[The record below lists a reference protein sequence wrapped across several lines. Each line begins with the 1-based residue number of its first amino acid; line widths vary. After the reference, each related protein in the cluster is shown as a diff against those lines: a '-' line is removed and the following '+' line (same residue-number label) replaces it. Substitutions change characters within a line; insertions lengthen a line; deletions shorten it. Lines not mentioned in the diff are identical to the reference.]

1 MKIFNNISAFKNVNI
16 PVLTIGTFDGVHLGH
31 KKIISRLCEI
41 ASKSGGETV
50 VLTFHPHPRVVLGKD
65 ISNLK
70 MLNTQEEKLLLL
82 EKAGIQNVIV
92 HPFTKSF
99 SELASTDF
107 ILKYLTEKIGVKKL
121 VIGYN
126 HHFGKDREG
135 SFEHLQKMAIQYN
148 FEVEEIPAQD
158 LDDIEIS
165 STKIR
170 NALLAGNVALAAKFL
185 GYNYFMSGIVVEGKK
200 LGRKLGYPTA
210 NIEISDSLKLIPADG
225 IYVVK
230 IETDNKIYGGMM
242 SIGMNPTFGGEKKT
256 IEVNIFD
263 FEKDIYGKKI
273 TVNFIGKIRN
283 EEKFSSLDELK
294 LKLDS
299 DKKISL
305 KILSSL
311 EN

>member
-1 MKIFNNISAFKNVNI
+1 MKIFKNISEFENVNI
-16 PVLTIGTFDGVHLGH
+16 PVLTTGTFDGVHLGH
-31 KKIISRLCEI
+31 KKIISRLCDI

-65 ISNLK
+65 VSNLK
-70 MLNTQEEKLLLL
+70 LLNTQEEKLMLL

-99 SELASTDF
+99 SEISSNDF
-107 ILKYLTEKIGVKKL
+107 IVKYLIEKIGVKKL

-135 SFEHLQKMAIQYN
+135 SLEHLQKMAVHYG

-158 LDDIEIS
+158 LDDVEIS

-170 NALLAGNVALAAKFL
+170 NALLQGDVVLAAKFL
-185 GYNYFMSGIVVEGKK
+185 GYDYFISGVVVQGKK
-200 LGRKLGYPTA
+200 LGRELGYPTA
-210 NIEISDSLKLIPADG
+210 NIEINDILKLIPGDG

-230 IETDNKIYGGMM
+230 VEIDNKIYGGMM
-242 SIGMNPTFGGEKKT
+242 SIGMNPTVGGEKKT

-273 TVNFIGKIRN
+273 TVNFIDRIRE